1 MSSEPGQDRY
11 APAVSC
17 PLRGLVSGPAPFPP
31 VGDPVAPSLH
41 ELGVSGWFLPHTEK
55 QCEGVTNTPS
65 HKPRGSGFAGGELP
79 PAHSRQVSA
88 APSHSLPIGQRS
100 KGPPACPQTVQGQ
113 RAGLPTARLP
123 ASPLPQPQ
131 PLGRFY
137 SSRYQMS
144 IIGSE
149 KQQTL

>member
-1 MSSEPGQDRY
+1 MQGGGVQTPQAINQGVRALPEANCPQRIGGRLRQ
-11 APAVSC
+11 
-17 PLRGLVSGPAPFPP
+17 PLRTVP
-31 VGDPVAPSLH
+31 VG
-41 ELGVSGWFLPHTEK
+41 E
-55 QCEGVTNTPS
+55 
-65 HKPRGSGFAGGELP
+65 RG
-79 PAHSRQVSA
+79 
-88 APSHSLPIGQRS
+88 
-100 KGPPACPQTVQGQ
+100 KGPPACPQSAQGQ
-113 RAGLPTARLP
+113 RAGLPTAPLP